1 MPPPRKKIV
10 WLRAAPIF
18 VAMMAVLFFG
28 QQVVLTRYPTSP
40 LATGNG
46 LVLSLLTGLVGAFLI
61 SRYATVEPPAPP
73 SKTQQRKMARSSDAS
88 GDDDDEEETS
98 APVRTASARRRRRR
112 R

>member
-73 SKTQQRKMARSSDAS
+73 SKTQQRKLARGTDAS
-88 GDDDDEEETS
+88 EDGEGEEEA
-98 APVRTASARRRRRR
+98 APVRRQPARKRRRRR
-112 R
+112 